1 VKMSDEDNVL
11 LNPPRQPLLLV
22 LSGLSGAGKDTVLDS
37 LEQSGFPAV
46 HVTTVT
52 TRESRPNER
61 DGEHYHF
68 ISNDKFQEMRT
79 ADALLESASV
89 YGNWYGVP
97 REPVKQALNNGHDVV
112 IKVDVQGAL
121 TIKTIVPEAVFIFL
135 APPSVEELITRLRQR
150 RTESEADLDLRI
162 KTVNE
167 ELHKLSMFDYVVLN
181 RQGEV
186 NQAVADIQAIFEAE
200 KCRVKPRNISL

>member
-1 VKMSDEDNVL
+1 MSDEDNTL
-11 LNPPRQPLLLV
+11 LNPPKQPLLLV
-22 LSGLSGAGKDTVLDS
+22 LSGLSGAGKDTVLDR
-37 LEQSGFPAV
+37 LEQSGFSVV

-52 TRESRPNER
+52 TREPRPNER
-61 DGEHYHF
+61 DGQHYHF

-79 ADALLESASV
+79 SNELLESASV

-97 REPVKQALNNGHDVV
+97 REPVRQALDDGHDVV

-121 TIKTIVPEAVFIFL
+121 TIKKIVPEAVFIFL
-135 APPSVEELITRLRQR
+135 APPSVEELISRLRQR
-150 RTESEADLDLRI
+150 RTETEEDLDLRI

-167 ELHKLSMFDYVVLN
+167 ELEKLSMFDYIVLN

-186 NQAVADIQAIFEAE
+186 NQAVADIKAIFEAE
-200 KCRVKPRNISL
+200 KCRVKPRTISL

>member
-1 VKMSDEDNVL
+1 MSDEDNTL
-11 LNPPRQPLLLV
+11 LNPPKQPLLLV
-22 LSGLSGAGKDTVLDS
+22 LSGLSGAGKDTVLDR

-52 TRESRPNER
+52 TREPRANER

-68 ISNDKFQEMRT
+68 ISNDKFQEMRA
-79 ADALLESASV
+79 ADELLESASV

-97 REPVKQALNNGHDVV
+97 RKPVKQALDSGQNVV

-121 TIKTIVPEAVFIFL
+121 TIKKIVPEAVFIFV

-150 RTESEADLDLRI
+150 RTETEADLDLRI

-167 ELHKLSMFDYVVLN
+167 ELQQLSMFDYIVLN

-186 NQAVADIQAIFEAE
+186 KQAVADIKAIFQAE

>member
-1 VKMSDEDNVL
+1 MMSEEDNAL
-11 LNPPRQPLLLV
+11 LNPSQQPLLLV
-22 LSGLSGAGKDTVLDS
+22 LSGLSGAGKDTVLDR

-52 TRESRPNER
+52 TRDPRPNER

-68 ISNDKFQEMRT
+68 ISSDKFREMRT
-79 ADALLESASV
+79 ANELLESASV

-97 REPVKQALNNGHDVV
+97 RDPVRQALNSGRDVI

-121 TIKTIVPEAVFIFL
+121 TIKKIVPEAVFIFL
-135 APPSVEELITRLRQR
+135 APPSVEELTTRLQQR
-150 RTESEADLDLRI
+150 RTETEADLDLRI
-162 KTVNE
+162 KTVNK
-167 ELHKLSMFDYVVLN
+167 ELEHLAMFDYIVLN

-186 NQAVADIQAIFEAE
+186 NQAVTDIKAIYQAE

>member
-1 VKMSDEDNVL
+1 MMSEEDNAL

-22 LSGLSGAGKDTVLDS
+22 LSGLSGAGKDTVLDR

-52 TRESRPNER
+52 TRDPRPNER

-68 ISNDKFQEMRT
+68 ISSDKFREMR
-79 ADALLESASV
+79 ADNELLESASV

-97 REPVKQALNNGHDVV
+97 RDPVRQALNSGRDVI
-112 IKVDVQGAL
+112 IKVDVQGAM
-121 TIKTIVPEAVFIFL
+121 TIKKIVPEAVFIFL
-135 APPSVEELITRLRQR
+135 APPSVEELTTRLQQR
-150 RTESEADLDLRI
+150 RTETEADLDLRI
-162 KTVNE
+162 KTVNK
-167 ELHKLSMFDYVVLN
+167 ELEHLAMFDYIVLN

-186 NQAVADIQAIFEAE
+186 NQAVTDIKAIYQAE

>member
-1 VKMSDEDNVL
+1 MSDEDSVL
-11 LNPPRQPLLLV
+11 LHPPRPPLLLV

-37 LEQSGFPAV
+37 LKQSGFPAV

-52 TRESRPNER
+52 SREPRPNER

-68 ISNDKFQEMRT
+68 ISNNEFQEMKDT
-79 ADALLESASV
+79 GALLESASV

-97 REPVKQALNNGHDVV
+97 REPVNQALDSGQDVV

-121 TIKTIVPEAVFIFL
+121 TIKKIVPGAVLIFL
-135 APPSVEELITRLRQR
+135 APPSVEELVTRLRQR
-150 RTESEADLDLRI
+150 RTETEADLDFRL
-162 KTVNE
+162 KTANE
-167 ELHKLSMFDYVVLN
+167 ELKQLPMFDYVVLN

-186 NQAVADIQAIFEAE
+186 NRAVADIKAIFQAE
-200 KCRVKPRNISL
+200 KCRATPRNISL

>member
-1 VKMSDEDNVL
+1 MMSEEDNAL

-22 LSGLSGAGKDTVLDS
+22 LSGLSGAGKDTVLDR

-52 TRESRPNER
+52 TRDPRPNER

-68 ISNDKFQEMRT
+68 ISSDKFREMR
-79 ADALLESASV
+79 ADNELLESASV

-97 REPVKQALNNGHDVV
+97 RDPVRQALNSGRDVI

-121 TIKTIVPEAVFIFL
+121 TIKKIVPEAVFIFL
-135 APPSVEELITRLRQR
+135 APPSVEELTTRLQQR
-150 RTESEADLDLRI
+150 RTETEADLDLRI
-162 KTVNE
+162 KTVNK
-167 ELHKLSMFDYVVLN
+167 ELEHLAMFDYIVLN

-186 NQAVADIQAIFEAE
+186 NQAVTDIKAIYQAE